1 MSDKVEAK
9 LSAKDEGLTAA
20 LERIETAL
28 ASLNKTCQKL
38 GEIMIKARDAGAT
51 KVIGTVQTEVDKLAK
66 AEASPEINADDR
78 ASPEIKKA
86 ADEVQNLDKAKA
98 EPTLEAKDDV
108 TPKAEQAGDSIS
120 SVPEESMTALE
131 AANHV
136 TPAAEQASDSVHSI
150 PESDSVVL
158 NAEDNVS
165 DAVDGVIGKLDE
177 LEDKADITGKS
188 LGDSL
193 SFGLGASIGGKVV
206 DGLTTGLKGL
216 TTGAVEAGKSFD
228 ASMSKVASLMG
239 DKLKGDDFNR
249 LAVAAKDAGATTQFS
264 ATQAADAL
272 QYMALAG
279 WDAEKSVDT
288 LPAILNLAAAAD
300 MDLAKA
306 SDTVTDYLSAFSNSL
321 DGAGK
326 EALSAA
332 EMVDIMAFAQANSN
346 TSADQLADAW
356 RNCAANLNAAGQDV
370 QTTTSFLEA
379 MANQGLKG
387 SEAGTAMAAMMR
399 DITAKMEDGC
409 ISIGETS
416 VAVKDAEGN
425 FRDLTDIMKDVEA
438 ATNGMGEAERAAALS
453 KTFTAD
459 SQRGVNLLLNEG
471 MSKVEGYEE
480 ALRNC
485 EGAAEKAAATM
496 NDNLAGDLKTLG
508 SAWEAVQ
515 ISISEKVEP
524 ALRLVTQTATK
535 VLSAVNDLIK
545 GWKAWNDG
553 MRDFQGEK
561 VQEAFAALSAPMKDF
576 YAIIKNLQTAW
587 QNFTRGFAESGALEA
602 VKESITAVRD
612 ALLSMGISMSGK
624 AANGAKSFGQA
635 VGELV
640 KIIAKAVTVVTD
652 FVRKLNLG
660 NFGPAI
666 AGIAGVVGAFKM
678 FDKLKS
684 LNPLS
689 GFLKNFKKGTSE
701 AAKNAASSKSKIAQ
715 IFESLGTVLTSAG
728 TAVSTVFQGIGKAI
742 GSLNLQGA
750 ASFVIVIASLTA
762 AFVALAACKDL
773 VLPFLS
779 GLNTVLTELVNGVL
793 QAVAGFL
800 VALSPI
806 MVTMAEALAALSP
819 LVVAFGQALAE
830 AAPFVEA
837 LGTAIGTVVEAIGTA
852 AAAIV
857 TALAPIMEV
866 IATTFTNVVHIIADA
881 IVKIVEVLAP
891 YIPEV
896 TKLAEVTAQII
907 GEITSAFETLV
918 SNIAPIIE
926 SISTLLSTLGETIS
940 NVFMGISDVITSVG
954 GVVSAVLNGIAGVI
968 DSIGN
973 AALNAG
979 QGFKLMAEGLEI
991 ITGLSIWDLG
1001 ASLAAV
1007 ATGLAGIAAT
1017 SGSVSSA
1024 ASAMNSLMKSAKG
1037 VASAAMASASS
1048 VAAMGAAIAPIA
1060 SSASAAASRAAASFR
1075 QISSAS
1081 KSMVSG
1087 VRSSTASLGS
1097 TMTSAMNSMARA
1109 VRSGCSSAVSAANS
1123 GARAIVSA
1131 FNSAASGAYS
1141 AGAYISQGLARGM
1154 YSAMGAVRAAATEL
1168 AAQAQKAIEAKAKIA
1183 SPSKITTKDGEF
1195 IGMGLAK
1202 GIESMK
1208 KRVWNAAEELVS
1220 YGSLASPL
1228 TAAFA
1233 GGSLSADESY
1243 GLRIELNPVLS
1254 LDINGKEFARA
1265 TADDMTAEM
1274 DRRAVFK
1281 KRAGGSR

>member
-830 AAPFVEA
+830 AAPFAEA